1 MREIR
6 VVEDPAA
13 EVAERLVEVA
23 GAGGQIA
30 LAGGSTPQRAY
41 ELAARQGGDWS
52 GATVWFSDDRCVPP
66 DHPDS
71 NFGMADT
78 ALLSR
83 LSSPPRVMRIEGEL
97 GPDAAAGAY
106 EALVR
111 EHLGANPRFDL
122 LLLGLGPDAHTA
134 SLFPGKPALEE
145 RDRLVAPVPEAGMA
159 PQVPRVTFTLPLINR
174 AREVTFLVAG
184 SDKAKAVARA
194 FGDERDPSAPAGL
207 VDPVAGD
214 LFVVLDEPAA
224 SALP

>member
-6 VVEDPAA
+6 VVDDPAA
-13 EVAERLVEVA
+13 VVAERIVAVAEV
-23 GAGGQIA
+23 GGNIA

-41 ELAARQGGDWS
+41 EMAVRAGGDWS
-52 GATVWFSDDRCVPP
+52 AATAWFSDERCVPP

-71 NFGMADT
+71 NFAMADA
-78 ALLSR
+78 ALFSR
-83 LSSPPRVMRIEGEL
+83 LAEPPKVMRIEGEL

-111 EHLGANPRFDL
+111 EHLGPEPCFDL

-134 SLFPGKPALEE
+134 SLFPGKPAVRET
-145 RDRLVAPVPEAGMA
+145 RRLVAPVPEAGMP
-159 PQVPRVTFTLPLINR
+159 PQVPRVTFTLPLIDR
-174 AREVTFLVAG
+174 AREVVFLVSG
-184 SDKAKAVARA
+184 DDKAKAVARA
-194 FGDERDPSAPAGL
+194 FGDERDPTAPAAL
-207 VDPVAGD
+207 VDPDGD

>member
-6 VVEDPAA
+6 VVEDPATV
-13 EVAERLVEVA
+13 VAERLVDVA
-23 GAGGQIA
+23 EAGGQIA

-41 ELAARQGGDWS
+41 EIAAKRGGDWS
-52 GATVWFSDDRCVPP
+52 GATVWFSDERCVPP
-66 DHPDS
+66 DDPNS
-71 NFGMADT
+71 NFAMADA

-83 LSSPPRVMRIEGEL
+83 LSQPPRVMRIEGEL
-97 GPDAAAGAY
+97 GPEAAAGAY

-111 EHLGANPRFDL
+111 EHLGPDPRFDL

-134 SLFPGKPALEE
+134 SLFPGKPAVQEPH
-145 RDRLVAPVPEAGMA
+145 RFVAPVPEAGMP

-174 AREVTFLVAG
+174 ARDVTFLVAG
-184 SDKAKAVARA
+184 ADKAKAVARA
-194 FGDERDPSAPAGL
+194 FGDERDPRAPAAL
-207 VDPVAGD
+207 VDPDGS

>member
-13 EVAERLVEVA
+13 DVAERLTEVA
-23 GAGGQIA
+23 EGGGQIA

-41 ELAARQGGDWS
+41 ELAAQRDGDWS
-52 GATVWFSDDRCVPP
+52 GATVWFSDDRAVGP

-71 NFGMADT
+71 NFAMANA

-83 LSSPPRVMRIEGEL
+83 LSRPPRVFRIEGEL
-97 GPDAAAGAY
+97 ELDAAAAGY

-111 EHLGANPRFDL
+111 EHLGSDPRFDL
-122 LLLGLGPDAHTA
+122 VLLGLGPDAHTA

-145 RDRLVAPVPEAGMA
+145 RNRLIAPVPEAGME
-159 PQVPRVTFTLPLINR
+159 PQVPRVTFTFPLING
-174 AREVTFLVAG
+174 AREVIMLVAG
-184 SDKAKAVARA
+184 GDKARAVARA
-194 FGDERDPSAPAGL
+194 FGDRPDPAAPASRL
-207 VDPVAGD
+207 DPRTGS

-224 SALP
+224 KEL

>member
-13 EVAERLVEVA
+13 EVAERLIEVA
-23 GAGGQIA
+23 EGGGHIA

-41 ELAARQGGDWS
+41 ELAAQRGGDWS
-52 GATVWFSDDRCVPP
+52 GSTIWFSDDRAVAP

-71 NFGMADT
+71 NFGMANA

-83 LSSPPRVMRIEGEL
+83 LDRPPEVLRIEGEL
-97 GPDAAAGAY
+97 GADAASGSY

-111 EHLGANPRFDL
+111 EHLGADPRFDL
-122 LLLGLGPDAHTA
+122 ILLGLGPDAHTA

-145 RDRLVAPVPEAGMA
+145 RERFVAAVPEAGME

-174 AREVTFLVAG
+174 AREVIMLVAG
-184 SDKAKAVARA
+184 EDKAPAVRRA
-194 FGDERDPSAPAGL
+194 FGDPPDPTAPSSRLDPTAGTL
-207 VDPVAGD
+207 HVI
-214 LFVVLDEPAA
+214 LDEPAA
-224 SALP
+224 KEL

>member
-13 EVAERLVEVA
+13 VVAERLVDVA
-23 GAGGQIA
+23 EAGGQIA

-41 ELAARQGGDWS
+41 EMAARRGGDWS
-52 GATVWFSDDRCVPP
+52 TATVWFSDERCVPP
-66 DHPDS
+66 DDPNS
-71 NFGMADT
+71 NFAMADT

-83 LSSPPRVMRIEGEL
+83 LSEPPRVMRIEGEL
-97 GPDAAAGAY
+97 GPDAAAGGY

-111 EHLGANPRFDL
+111 EHLGPDPRFDL

-134 SLFPGKPALEE
+134 SLFPGKPAVEDAE
-145 RDRLVAPVPEAGMA
+145 RFVAPVPEAGMP

-174 AREVTFLVAG
+174 AREVVFLVAG
-184 SDKAKAVARA
+184 ADKADAVARA
-194 FGDERDPSAPAGL
+194 FGDERDPTAPSAR
-207 VDPVAGD
+207 VDPDGH

>member
-13 EVAERLVEVA
+13 VVADRLVAVAE
-23 GAGGQIA
+23 AGGQIA

-41 ELAARQGGDWS
+41 ELAAGHDGDWS
-52 GATVWFSDDRCVPP
+52 GATVWFSDERCVPP

-78 ALLSR
+78 ALLSHLFR
-83 LSSPPRVMRIEGEL
+83 PPRVMRIEGEL

-111 EHLGANPRFDL
+111 EHLGADPRFDL

-145 RDRLVAPVPEAGMA
+145 HERLVAPVPEAGMA

-174 AREVTFLVAG
+174 AREVVFLVAG
-184 SDKAKAVARA
+184 SDKAQAVARA
-194 FGDERDPSAPAGL
+194 FGDERDPSAPAGR
-207 VDPVAGD
+207 VDPADGN

>member
-13 EVAERLVEVA
+13 MVAERLVAVA
-23 GAGGQIA
+23 EAGGHIA

-41 ELAARQGGDWS
+41 EMAAQVGGDWS
-52 GATVWFSDDRCVPP
+52 AATVWFSDERCVPP

-71 NFGMADT
+71 NFGMAET

-83 LSSPPRVMRIEGEL
+83 LSEPPQVMRIEGEL

-111 EHLGANPRFDL
+111 EHLGPEPRYDL

-134 SLFPGKPALEE
+134 SLFPGKPAV
-145 RDRLVAPVPEAGMA
+145 RDTQRFVAPVPEAGMP

-174 AREVTFLVAG
+174 AREVIFLVAG
-184 SDKAKAVARA
+184 ADKAKAVARA
-194 FGDERDPSAPAGL
+194 FGDERDPTAPSAL
-207 VDPVAGD
+207 VDPDGN
-214 LFVVLDEPAA
+214 LYVVLDEPAA